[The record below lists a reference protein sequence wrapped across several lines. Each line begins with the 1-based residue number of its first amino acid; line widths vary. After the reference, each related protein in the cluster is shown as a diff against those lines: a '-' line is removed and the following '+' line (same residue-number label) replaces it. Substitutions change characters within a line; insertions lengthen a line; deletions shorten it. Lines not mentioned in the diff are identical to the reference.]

1 MHFIKFFTAISDDI
15 FGAVAQLVHD
25 STSSRLV
32 EESAWIA
39 NFYVYILKSSIDYT
53 LYTGQTN
60 NLKNRL
66 KKHNLGQII
75 STKNKIP
82 YNLVYFEEYDSRAEA
97 MQREWELKKKWNTKR
112 KLRLIENF
120 DKVKVNEILGP

>member
-1 MHFIKFFTAISDDI
+1 M
-15 FGAVAQLVHD
+15 
-25 STSSRLV
+25 
-32 EESAWIA
+32 A

-53 LYTGQTN
+53 LYTGQTS
-60 NLKNRL
+60 KIKDRL
-66 KKHNLGQII
+66 KKHNLGQIK

-120 DKVKVNEILGP
+120 DNVKVNKILGP

>member
-1 MHFIKFFTAISDDI
+1 M
-15 FGAVAQLVHD
+15 
-25 STSSRLV
+25 
-32 EESAWIA
+32 A

-53 LYTGQTN
+53 LYTGQTSN
-60 NLKNRL
+60 IKDRL
-66 KKHNLGQII
+66 KKHNLGQIK

-120 DKVKVNEILGP
+120 DNVKVNKILGP

>member
-1 MHFIKFFTAISDDI
+1 M
-15 FGAVAQLVHD
+15 
-25 STSSRLV
+25 
-32 EESAWIA
+32 A
-39 NFYVYILKSSIDYT
+39 NFYVYILKSSIDYA

>member
-1 MHFIKFFTAISDDI
+1 M
-15 FGAVAQLVHD
+15 
-25 STSSRLV
+25 
-32 EESAWIA
+32 A
-39 NFYVYILKSSIDYT
+39 NFYVDILKSSIDYT

-66 KKHNLGQII
+66 KKHNLGQNK
-75 STKNKIP
+75 STKSKIP
-82 YNLVYFEEYDSRAEA
+82 YNLVYFEEYDRRAKA